1 MTNSYL
7 FKSCNLLD
15 ARNGVIR
22 NNVDVLVENDLI
34 KEIADTPIQSQSATV
49 FNLDGKTLMPGLID
63 CHVHVFLSE
72 VDLRRLRD
80 TPLTLMTAKSAPT
93 MRRTLMRGFTTVRDT
108 GGADAGIRQA
118 VADGL
123 LPGPRLFIAGPV
135 ISQTGGHGDWR
146 QHTESHFECA
156 CCSAISY
163 NARIADGVPEMIK
176 TVRDVLRTGSDFIK
190 LTVSGGVASQSDPL
204 ESVQFRED
212 EIQAACEEASRWGTY
227 VAAHAYS
234 TEAIIRAVN
243 CGVRTIE
250 HGNILDKTAADVI
263 ATHDAFVVPTLVTY
277 DSMSK
282 RGKEFGMS
290 EYSLAKNKKV
300 LEAGLRSIELCR
312 DAKVS
317 LGFGTDLLGQLQ
329 DDESNEFTIRTEV
342 EPAADVL
349 RSATVT
355 NARILKQEGKLGEI
369 APGALADLLVI
380 DGNPLADI
388 SVLQRQGANISLI
401 MKAGQIYKNTL

>member
-1 MTNSYL
+1 MTSYL
-7 FKSCNLLD
+7 FKSCQLLD
-15 ARNGVIR
+15 TRKGKLRSNT
-22 NNVDVLVENDLI
+22 DVLIEDDLI
-34 KEIADTPIQSQSATV
+34 KEVSDTPIQAKNATV
-49 FNLDGKTLMPGLID
+49 FDLGGKVLMPGLID

-156 CCSAISY
+156 CCSAIAY

-176 TVRDVLRTGSDFIK
+176 TVRDVLRTGADFIK

-212 EIQAACEEASRWGTY
+212 EIQAACEEARRWGTY

-234 TEAIIRAVN
+234 TEAIVRAVR

-250 HGNILDKTAADVI
+250 HGNILDKSAADEI
-263 ATHDAFVVPTLVTY
+263 AKHNAFVVPTLVTY

-282 RGKEFGMS
+282 RGSEFGMS

-300 LEAGLRSIELCR
+300 LDSGLRSIELCR
-312 DAKVS
+312 ASNVS

-329 DDESNEFTIRTEV
+329 DDESNEFTIRAEV
-342 EPAADVL
+342 EPVADIL

-355 NARILKQEGKLGEI
+355 NAKILNQEGKLGEI
-369 APGALADLLVI
+369 VPGAFADLLVVN
-380 DGNPLADI
+380 GNPLENV
-388 SVLQRQGANISLI
+388 SVLQNQGGDLAFI